1 MAYIIQQR
9 ENWLHHTARLLASEY
24 AALGAPIKHYRVSC
38 GFPSVGE
45 SRRVIGECWN
55 ESCSS
60 DGMNEIFIN
69 PSQSDSLQVAAI
81 LAHELCHAAVGI
93 AAGHGPG
100 FGKLARAIGLEGHLT
115 ATVPGEAFKTKVSS
129 IIAEIGEYPHGAL
142 MGHGSPVP
150 SPAPGDPGAAPQPRS
165 SRPKSQTGRMLKASC
180 SCGYTIRLTR
190 KWADAGMPTCAC
202 GGSFVLDP
210 KGE

>member
-9 ENWLHHTARLLASEY
+9 ENWLAHTARLLASEY
-24 AALGAPIKHYRVSC
+24 AALGAPITHYRVSC

-93 AAGHGPG
+93 AAGHGPV

-142 MGHGSPVP
+142 AGHAVPIPV
-150 SPAPGDPGAAPQPRS
+150 PGDPEAKPEPRS
-165 SRPKSQTGRMLKASC
+165 TRPKSQTGRMLKAAC
-180 SCGYTIRLTR
+180 SCGYTIRVSR
-190 KWADAGMPTCAC
+190 KWADAGMPTCPC

-210 KGE
+210 KGM